1 MDPARLFET
10 SHAVKGVSANLGLV
24 RLAEAA
30 SEISE
35 EFRPGN
41 PRRLTDE
48 QVKEKM
54 SRIRELYALTE
65 ETIKKIQK
73 DNINSDSSPAAEEQL
88 KAQQESLTN
97 LVRGFM

>member
-1 MDPARLFET
+1 MTGST
-10 SHAVKGVSANLGLV
+10 SQLRTTKLSAT
-24 RLAEAA
+24 AEAA

-65 ETIKKIQK
+65 EKIKKY
-73 DNINSDSSPAAEEQL
+73 EE
-88 KAQQESLTN
+88 
-97 LVRGFM
+97 G